1 MKTTRIAAALS
12 LLAVSGS
19 LLAQTIVT
27 VNGSKIDSSDLERQ
41 VQTIVAE
48 SQGQVQDSPQLRQ
61 SILNDMVV
69 ETVIVQEARR
79 LKIDKSKEVQTAEA
93 EALKEAKAQGADKK
107 AGFKQQWADYQSR
120 IIALVYMNDLAKK
133 QQVSEADIKKRYDEV
148 NARYKGGSEVQIGLI
163 VTEKAEQAQAAIKEL
178 AAKKSFTDVA
188 KKYSV
193 DPNAQTT
200 GGLSNGYI
208 PLLDLQNNS
217 PEIYQAVSGLSKGGY
232 SKTPISGD
240 KINVVVYLHD
250 KRPVT
255 IPAFAEQKDNI
266 GKILLNERIDSHID
280 GLLKK
285 ATIVPAK

>member
-79 LKIDKSKEVQTAEA
+79 LKIDKSKEVQTAE
-93 EALKEAKAQGADKK
+93 K

-240 KINVVVYLHD
+240 KISVVVYLHD

>member
-79 LKIDKSKEVQTAEA
+79 LKLDKSKEVQTAEA
-93 EALKEAKAQGADKK
+93 EALKEAKKQGADKK

-133 QQVSEADIKKRYDEV
+133 QQVSEA
-148 NARYKGGSEVQIGLI
+148 GSEVQIGLI

>member
-79 LKIDKSKEVQTAEA
+79 LKLDKSKEVQTAEA
-93 EALKEAKAQGADKK
+93 EALKEAKKQGADKK

-232 SKTPISGD
+232 R
-240 KINVVVYLHD
+240 INVVVYLHD

>member
-93 EALKEAKAQGADKK
+93 EALKEAKKQGADKK

-120 IIALVYMNDLAKK
+120 IIALVYMN
-133 QQVSEADIKKRYDEV
+133 
-148 NARYKGGSEVQIGLI
+148 
-163 VTEKAEQAQAAIKEL
+163 
-178 AAKKSFTDVA
+178 
-188 KKYSV
+188 
-193 DPNAQTT
+193 
-200 GGLSNGYI
+200 
-208 PLLDLQNNS
+208 
-217 PEIYQAVSGLSKGGY
+217 
-232 SKTPISGD
+232 
-240 KINVVVYLHD
+240 KI
-250 KRPVT
+250 
-255 IPAFAEQKDNI
+255 
-266 GKILLNERIDSHID
+266 
-280 GLLKK
+280 
-285 ATIVPAK
+285 